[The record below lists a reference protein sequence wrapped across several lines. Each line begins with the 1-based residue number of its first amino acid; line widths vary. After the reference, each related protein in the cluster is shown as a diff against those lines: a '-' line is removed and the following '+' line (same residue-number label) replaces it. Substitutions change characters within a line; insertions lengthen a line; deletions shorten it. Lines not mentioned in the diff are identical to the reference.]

1 MRKNKGLP
9 APFPYPPFMDKPNLR
24 KEVKI
29 MRTRKQAL
37 RDRNIVG
44 VRVELARKRQ
54 GIKQKELLAG
64 IQAAGVDM
72 NASALSKL
80 EGQTRCVTDI
90 ELTASGP

>member
-1 MRKNKGLP
+1 
-9 APFPYPPFMDKPNLR
+9 
-24 KEVKI
+24 

-37 RDRNIVG
+37 GDRNIVG

-90 ELTASGP
+90 ELAALANILEVSVDWLLGKCD